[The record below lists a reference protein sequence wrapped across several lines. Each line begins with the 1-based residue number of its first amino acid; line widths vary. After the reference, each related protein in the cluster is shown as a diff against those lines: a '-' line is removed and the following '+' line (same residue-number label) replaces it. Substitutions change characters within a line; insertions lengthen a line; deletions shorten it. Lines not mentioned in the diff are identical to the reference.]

1 MDGTYLCKSPFS
13 LFCNH
18 SSIALA
24 IHHMLCQKKTTKLKL
39 TSERRNKTR
48 LTGDIR
54 AEKRASLEFR
64 FISILPP
71 PSLLLSFNYS
81 FGKKWEVFS
90 QQTTA
95 NLLHVRTNQL
105 YLTRAI
111 KYQKEQAE
119 DRNNRREEDSRQTE
133 RERETEEKRLT
144 HPCARCSRHISR

>member
-1 MDGTYLCKSPFS
+1 M
-13 LFCNH
+13 
-18 SSIALA
+18 
-24 IHHMLCQKKTTKLKL
+24 
-39 TSERRNKTR
+39 
-48 LTGDIR
+48 TGDIR
-54 AEKRASLEFR
+54 AKKRASLEFR

-81 FGKKWEVFS
+81 FGKTWEVFS

-133 RERETEEKRLT
+133 REREKLMKNARLT
-144 HPCARCSRHISR
+144 RALDVVDTFLDEERDGSIQGHEVLQGNAKIVALPGSPGGGVQRLGGLGRFRL